1 MARPVVH
8 TTTERIYG
16 GLPGVYRAGDDAQ
29 AGGPSGYPLLR
40 YLSLLTDQLGEVIDL
55 LQRFDYYSPDDGGL
69 AGDTSDLV
77 DPATADAGW
86 LPWIAQLVGA
96 RLPPG
101 LTVAQQRN
109 AIAGVVAGYLK
120 GTKQGIIAA
129 AQTALTGTKYA
140 RVIPLYG
147 GDQYRIELRTRTS
160 ETAST
165 AAVLAAVDAAGARP
179 AGIEIVP
186 TVYEATWA
194 QIEAAYPVWLTL
206 ETNAPTWLQVEETG
220 AP

>member
-8 TTTERIYG
+8 PTTERIYDA
-16 GLPGVYRAGDDAQ
+16 LPGVYLAADAAQ
-29 AGGPSGYPLLR
+29 AAGTSGYPLLR
-40 YLSLLTDQLGEVIDL
+40 YLSLLADQLGELVDL
-55 LQRFDYYSPDDGGL
+55 LQRFDYYSPDDGG
-69 AGDTSDLV
+69 APGDTSDLT
-77 DPATADAGW
+77 DPATADPAW
-86 LPWIAQLVGA
+86 LPWLAQLVGA
-96 RLPPG
+96 KLPAG
-101 LTVAQQRN
+101 LSVAQQRN
-109 AIAGVVAGYLK
+109 AIAGVVGGYLK
-120 GTKQGIIAA
+120 GTKAGIAAA

-186 TVYEATWA
+186 TAYEASWTAIETTWPTWA
-194 QIEAAYPVWLTL
+194 ALEAG
-206 ETNAPTWLQVEETG
+206 APTWILLEETG
-220 AP
+220 A